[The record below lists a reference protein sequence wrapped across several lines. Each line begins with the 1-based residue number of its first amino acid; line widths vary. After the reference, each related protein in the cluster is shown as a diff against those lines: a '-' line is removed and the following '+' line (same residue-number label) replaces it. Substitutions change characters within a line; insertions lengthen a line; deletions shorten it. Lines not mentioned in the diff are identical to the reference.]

1 MAGPFS
7 GGMNRSG
14 IAMGMIN
21 TLKKSL
27 TGEEVDKADND
38 ILDTLKQEHRDVA
51 EMLEKLVES
60 TSATERKSLLTAI
73 KSALIPHLRAEEK
86 VVYDAVLA
94 MRGKEQQIHGEEGYI
109 EHALGD
115 KMLLQL
121 GKMSNI
127 ISPEF
132 SAGAKVLKELV
143 EHHVEEE
150 EKNIWSDIKDNFTD
164 DDRVAMNRK
173 FLAAKNRVKVPA

>member
-1 MAGPFS
+1 MS
-7 GGMNRSG
+7 M
-14 IAMGMIN
+14 MN
-21 TLKKSL
+21 TLKRTLSGQE
-27 TGEEVDKADND
+27 GEDRDAD
-38 ILDTLKQEHRDVA
+38 ILNSLKQDHNDVA

-60 TSATERKSLLTAI
+60 ESAAERKSLLTSI
-73 KSALIPHLRAEEK
+73 KTALVPHLRAEEK

-94 MRGKEQQIHGEEGYI
+94 LRAKEQKMHGEEGYM

-115 KMLLQL
+115 KMLAQL
-121 GKMSNI
+121 GKMANA

-150 EKNIWSDIKDNFTD
+150 ENNIWSDVKDNFSD
-164 DDRVAMNRK
+164 EQRVEMNRK
-173 FLAAKNRVKVPA
+173 FLAAKKRVKIPA

>member
-1 MAGPFS
+1 MS
-7 GGMNRSG
+7 M
-14 IAMGMIN
+14 MD

-27 TGEEVDKADND
+27 TGEDADKADND

-60 TSATERKSLLTAI
+60 TSAAERKSLLNSI
-73 KSALIPHLRAEEK
+73 KNALVPHLRAEEK

-94 MRGKEQQIHGEEGYI
+94 LRGKDQHVHGEEGYL
-109 EHALGD
+109 EHSLGD
-115 KMLLQL
+115 KMLTQL
-121 GKMSNI
+121 GRMKDVMSA
-127 ISPEF
+127 EF

-150 EKNIWSDIKDNFTD
+150 EKAIWSDVQDNFSD
-164 DDRVAMNRK
+164 EDRIAMNKK
-173 FLAAKNRVKVPA
+173 FLTAKKRVRIPA